1 MKAVTSVIEKIKKVV
16 EILDPFIKGIQFFLE
31 GIATAIGSVMNVF
44 KGFDLEKDKKS
55 KGFGDTF
62 EKIMIFTGIKRLIKG
77 KPKEATAKVGR
88 EVIRSGKRGRNM
100 IKKVKPSGLFPP
112 MK

>member
-1 MKAVTSVIEKIKKVV
+1 MGFFSSIGSAFKSFAPKFMRGLRQVVPKIT
-16 EILDPFIKGIQFFLE
+16 KGIKS
-31 GIATAIGSVMNVF
+31 GVMKLV
-44 KGFDLEKDKKS
+44 K
-55 KGFGDTF
+55 
-62 EKIMIFTGIKRLIKG
+62 GIKRIVKG

-88 EVIRSGKRGRNM
+88 EVIKSGKRGRNM

>member
-1 MKAVTSVIEKIKKVV
+1 MGFFSSIGSAFKSFAPKFMRGLRQVVPKIT
-16 EILDPFIKGIQFFLE
+16 KGIKS
-31 GIATAIGSVMNVF
+31 GVM
-44 KGFDLEKDKKS
+44 KLIK
-55 KGFGDTF
+55 
-62 EKIMIFTGIKRLIKG
+62 GIKRLVKG
-77 KPKEATAKVGR
+77 KPKEATGKVGR